1 MKMPPVC
8 PAKLCLPMKTIPN
21 NLFFAGVEAE
31 IAAGRPVRFRLKG
44 NSMFPLLR
52 NERDE
57 VLLCPCEA
65 KDLKPMDVVLF
76 RYRGSHVLHRI
87 LRREGDN
94 LLIQG
99 DGVYASFERCQVADV
114 VGIVREVYR
123 PSGKV
128 LSVDNWEWTLPS
140 RLWRGT
146 GVFRSYLIRFCYKI
160 KVVKVDKGR

>member
-1 MKMPPVC
+1 
-8 PAKLCLPMKTIPN
+8 MKTIPN

-57 VLLCPCEA
+57 VLLCPCEY
-65 KDLKPMDVVLF
+65 KELKPMDVVLF
-76 RYRGSHVLHRI
+76 RYRGGHVLHRI
-87 LRREGDN
+87 LRREEDN

-99 DGVYASFERCQVADV
+99 DGVYASFERCRVTDV

-123 PSGKV
+123 PSAKV
-128 LSVDNWEWTLPS
+128 LSVDSWRWTLPS
-140 RLWRGT
+140 RLWRSLGR
-146 GVFRSYLIRFCYKI
+146 GRCLVLRVCYKFRSFFGL
-160 KVVKVDKGR
+160 

>member
-1 MKMPPVC
+1 MKAIIME
-8 PAKLCLPMKTIPN
+8 LC
-21 NLFFAGVEAE
+21 GHEAV
-31 IAAGRPVRFRLKG
+31 AL
-44 NSMFPLLR
+44 SQ
-52 NERDE
+52 D
-57 VLLCPCEA
+57 
-65 KDLKPMDVVLF
+65 
-76 RYRGSHVLHRI
+76 GSFVLHRI

-128 LSVDNWEWTLPS
+128 LSVDNWKWTLPS

-160 KVVKVDKGR
+160 KVVEGVK